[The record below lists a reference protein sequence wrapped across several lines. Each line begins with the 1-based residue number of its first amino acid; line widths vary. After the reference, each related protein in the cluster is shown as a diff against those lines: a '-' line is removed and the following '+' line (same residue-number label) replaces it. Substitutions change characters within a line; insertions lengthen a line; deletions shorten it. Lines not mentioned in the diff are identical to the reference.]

1 MNAKASKDKSNG
13 QRNRKKNSDASSVRN
28 SSRKSS
34 LHSPTKKLSTCL
46 NQRDQVSKP
55 GAPFQK
61 PKRERRSKETTFQ
74 RNYVCGCGK
83 TYLSY
88 AALYTHAKT
97 KHEGVFPEG
106 TATLHK
112 KKGGRPK
119 RDEWSNAR
127 FNSEYQR
134 TYDFNRDFQAFLNK
148 IPGAKDESDKKNKNL
163 IEFFPCEVFASEE
176 NYREV
181 LINLEQIRQEM
192 LAYHG
197 PTFLAQIDVVIF
209 EINNGKKLNCNQIF
223 ALFLIYAFR
232 FVSREFYRELVFV
245 LMGYRR
251 MMNEYGW
258 DKFKELNEPQ
268 EIDTNKEFC
277 SEQNSELI
285 PDFANKFMLDYFL
298 ECIHG
303 SNMLGSTERFEYFG
317 FDPQKLLW
325 VIIIIKF
332 FCQWLFIHK
341 LTKARIDIKRD

>member
-1 MNAKASKDKSNG
+1 
-13 QRNRKKNSDASSVRN
+13 
-28 SSRKSS
+28 
-34 LHSPTKKLSTCL
+34 
-46 NQRDQVSKP
+46 
-55 GAPFQK
+55 
-61 PKRERRSKETTFQ
+61 
-74 RNYVCGCGK
+74 
-83 TYLSY
+83 
-88 AALYTHAKT
+88 
-97 KHEGVFPEG
+97 
-106 TATLHK
+106 
-112 KKGGRPK
+112 
-119 RDEWSNAR
+119 
-127 FNSEYQR
+127 
-134 TYDFNRDFQAFLNK
+134 
-148 IPGAKDESDKKNKNL
+148 
-163 IEFFPCEVFASEE
+163 
-176 NYREV
+176 
-181 LINLEQIRQEM
+181 M

-303 SNMLGSTERFEYFG
+303 SNMLGCTERFEYFG

-341 LTKARIDIKRD
+341 LTTARIDIKRD